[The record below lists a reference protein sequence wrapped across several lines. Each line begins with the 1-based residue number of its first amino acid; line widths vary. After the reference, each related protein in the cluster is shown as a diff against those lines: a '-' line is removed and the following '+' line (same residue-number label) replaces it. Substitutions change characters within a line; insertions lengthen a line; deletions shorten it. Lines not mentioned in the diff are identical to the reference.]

1 MWGDTVAWRSQTRQY
16 AALGCNLHVV
26 GSPEQVVE
34 QFVALKEAGMDG
46 VQLTF
51 YDFAP
56 DLEYFGEAVLP
67 LMKEA
72 GLRVG

>member
-1 MWGDTVAWRSQTRQY
+1 
-16 AALGCNLHVV
+16 
-26 GSPEQVVE
+26 
-34 QFVALKEAGMDG
+34 MDG
-46 VQLTF
+46 VQITF

-72 GLRVG
+72 GLRLDRKRCGCPTSGSA

>member
-1 MWGDTVAWRSQTRQY
+1 M
-16 AALGCNLHVV
+16 V

-34 QFVALKEAGMDG
+34 QFLALQKAGCDG
-46 VQLTF
+46 VQVTF

-67 LMKEA
+67 LMREA
-72 GLRVG
+72 GLRV

>member
-1 MWGDTVAWRSQTRQY
+1 MI
-16 AALGCNLHVV
+16 

-34 QFVALKEAGMDG
+34 QFQALKQAGVDG

-67 LMKEA
+67 LMREA
-72 GLRVG
+72 GLRA

>member
-1 MWGDTVAWRSQTRQY
+1 M
-16 AALGCNLHVV
+16 
-26 GSPEQVVE
+26 E
-34 QFVALKEAGMDG
+34 QFRQLQQAGCDG

-72 GLRVG
+72 GLRLA